1 MELGTARR
9 APHSTNFYE
18 MLRTQGA
25 TKQRNYRGRFL
36 AKTRRTS
43 RPLMEFARESSLR
56 LRQQDT
62 QKFLLPREGV
72 VPHETTDQFF

>member
-1 MELGTARR
+1 MVFG
-9 APHSTNFYE
+9 SYS
-18 MLRTQGA
+18 
-25 TKQRNYRGRFL
+25 NY
-36 AKTRRTS
+36 S

-72 VPHETTDQFF
+72 VPHSDQPPNGFFSFVLNQKLESGGPGYKSPEGGEDLIAKPQ

>member
-1 MELGTARR
+1 MLA
-9 APHSTNFYE
+9 TNVFVAFN
-18 MLRTQGA
+18 LPG
-25 TKQRNYRGRFL
+25 RN
-36 AKTRRTS
+36 KTEQLSGLVFGSYSNYS

-72 VPHETTDQFF
+72 VPRETTERIF